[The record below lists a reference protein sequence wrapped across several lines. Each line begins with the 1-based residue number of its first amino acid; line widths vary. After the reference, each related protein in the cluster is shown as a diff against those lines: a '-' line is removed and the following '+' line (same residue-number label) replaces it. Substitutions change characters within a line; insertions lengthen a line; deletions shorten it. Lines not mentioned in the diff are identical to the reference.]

1 MKRVQRNLH
10 THIEDG
16 EKCLQDTDNL
26 GIQESAV
33 EYMAEL
39 RAKEKQIM
47 EAIRNK
53 MENSRLYDTDINKVE
68 NEIKD
73 WVFNLARE
81 TKNNTMEA
89 VNAIEKKINELT
101 LKKAAMLGDTGTTD
115 VYINQ
120 LNNEKAN
127 LEQKIDLNRVE
138 IIPDCTGLVSY
149 FIDGTRIYWELR
161 AWEIT
166 SEVINSVKYIPSK
179 SGAITGD
186 SGKII
191 CKAD

>member
-1 MKRVQRNLH
+1 MTESAYLTLKKVKKRPR
-10 THIEDG
+10 I
-16 EKCLQDTDNL
+16 QDSL

-47 EAIRNK
+47 EAIRDK

-149 FIDGTRIYWELR
+149 FIDGYEDLLGVERLG
-161 AWEIT
+161 EIT
-166 SEVINSVKYIPSK
+166 SEVINSVKYIPFEIR
-179 SGAITGD
+179 AITR
-186 SGKII
+186 
-191 CKAD
+191 

>member
-1 MKRVQRNLH
+1 
-10 THIEDG
+10 
-16 EKCLQDTDNL
+16 
-26 GIQESAV
+26 
-33 EYMAEL
+33 MAEL

-53 MENSRLYDTDINKVE
+53 MEKPRLYGHRHKHVE

-89 VNAIEKKINELT
+89 VNAMRKIELT

-127 LEQKIDLNRVE
+127 LEQKSI
-138 IIPDCTGLVSY
+138 
-149 FIDGTRIYWELR
+149 
-161 AWEIT
+161 
-166 SEVINSVKYIPSK
+166 
-179 SGAITGD
+179 
-186 SGKII
+186 
-191 CKAD
+191 